1 MSRNKEKMKLVIQR
15 VQKAKVVVNKK
26 IVGQTGQGMIVFLGV
41 EESDQE
47 EKIEP
52 TVKKLLNLRIFE
64 NDKKKFDKS
73 VLEIK
78 GEIMVI
84 PQFTLFADCSKGNRP
99 YFGQAAKGEIAK
111 VFFEKFVAVLKKSG
125 LKVETGVFGAK
136 MKIEA
141 VNDGPV
147 TIILSEFPLNR

>member
-1 MSRNKEKMKLVIQR
+1 VSRNKEKMKLVIQR

-147 TIILSEFPLNR
+147 TIMLSEFPLNR

>member
-1 MSRNKEKMKLVIQR
+1 MKLVIQR

-41 EESDQE
+41 EERDQE

>member
-1 MSRNKEKMKLVIQR
+1 VSRNKEKMKLVIQR

-26 IVGQTGQGMIVFLGV
+26 MVGQTGQGMIVFLGV

-136 MKIEA
+136 MEIEA
-141 VNDGPV
+141 INDGPV

>member
-1 MSRNKEKMKLVIQR
+1 MKLVIQR

-84 PQFTLFADCSKGNRP
+84 PQFTLFADYSKGNRP

-147 TIILSEFPLNR
+147 TILLSEFPLNR